1 MKNKLINSCL
11 LFSVIS
17 LGAYAEDIETYVIR
31 RGDTLNKIA
40 KNFNISVKEILKYN
54 KIKNPDLI
62 YAGDTILIPY
72 KNKEEIV
79 EKNERKILKVEITP
93 ESYLEIYYK
102 GELIGYK
109 SSKDSAIIE
118 VKDDK
123 IEIGEELELNI
134 YKENGELEEKR
145 GVIEDKKKVVF
156 VTFIDKNKN
165 GELDIEDN
173 LITDGEFII
182 DNKKIEISSSG
193 ETEIPGLEIGKKYE
207 IIINSKGRNIVEKKV
222 ELKVEGESLFIPVE
236 NTLFSIDGKVEIESK
251 PFFEKESEI
260 YENLLLRI
268 KNSEGIEL
276 FLLPIDKNG
285 KFYIEELPRGEY
297 LYDIEKVGETKIETI
312 EKNKALIVN
321 NENLT
326 INLKIKGIFFN
337 NY

>member
-17 LGAYAEDIETYVIR
+17 LGAYAENVETYIIR

-40 KNFNISVKEILKYN
+40 KNFNTNVREILKYN

-62 YAGDTILIPY
+62 YTGDTILLPQ
-72 KNKEEIV
+72 KNEEQIK
-79 EKNERKILKVEITP
+79 EKNEKKILKVEVTP

-109 SSKDSAIIE
+109 FSKDSNVVE
-118 VKDDK
+118 VKNDK
-123 IEIGEELELNI
+123 IEIGDELKLNL
-134 YKENGELEEKR
+134 YKEDGELEEKR
-145 GVIEDKKKVVF
+145 VLIEERKKIVF

-165 GELDIEDN
+165 SELDIEDN

-207 IIINSKGRNIVEKKV
+207 VIINSKGRNIVDKKI
-222 ELKVEGESLFIPVE
+222 ELKVEEENVFIPVE
-236 NTLFSIDGKVEIESK
+236 NALFSIDGKVEIDSK

-268 KNSEGIEL
+268 KNIEGIEL

-285 KFYIEELPRGEY
+285 RFYIEELPRGEY
-297 LYDIEKVGETKIETI
+297 LYDVEKVGETKIETI
-312 EKNKALIVN
+312 EKNKTLIVN